1 MVTVKEIMTT
11 ELYTLG
17 PEDTLQDAHLLMTK
31 KHIRHIPIVDSPGH
45 LVGLVSQR
53 DVLAATMPELLGFD
67 EDDKRRFENNVRLNE
82 VMKEELYTV
91 DEHADVRKAAIYLQ
105 EHHFGCLPVVSN
117 GTLNGIVTDA
127 DFVNV
132 AVNLLEQAEAIEPTA
147 KLDDDFEEE
156 FSDED

>member
-11 ELYTLG
+11 ELHTLR
-17 PEDTLQDAHLLMTK
+17 PEDTLQDAHLLMTE
-31 KHIRHIPIVDSPGH
+31 KHIRHIPIVDGLGH

-53 DVLAATMPELLGFD
+53 DVLAATMSELLGFD
-67 EDDKRRFENNVRLNE
+67 ESDKRRFENNVRLNE

-117 GTLNGIVTDA
+117 GELNGIVTDA

-132 AVNLLEQAEAIEPTA
+132 AVNLLEQTEAIEPTA
-147 KLDDDFEEE
+147 KSEYDFGEE
-156 FSDED
+156 FSDGD